1 MSSQTKRIPFF
12 FEASIWFVVVL
23 PLIGLA
29 IILLLWFRDAVM
41 LVYHMRIPLLATGI
55 LFILPI
61 VASRVKGV
69 KQLIGNL
76 FVLSGPIQIASV
88 VVAAV
93 VFANAI
99 LLIFDIIWETG
110 PTRFGYENPEILT
123 GWGSLFDAIP
133 FLSGY
138 KSYLYSVILAA
149 PLLFTMLRKTWR
161 DRDET
166 VAHNPLIWRGLFFG
180 AISIVF
186 IALASNWALTG
197 IDRFNIDF
205 RIQERLSSIDLI
217 ENCNCL
223 VGYEGEYTILHL
235 RAIAFQLVGIV
246 FYLLVGIASHPV
258 PGFLGRMLRNL
269 KRVIGRKR
277 NAAIPHV
284 LHDAALFYIL
294 LLLTSLTLFLGALTY
309 LFDYMHLPVLL
320 TLVLFS
326 FAMSSFWKT
335 KNQYS
340 VSFTEPYAATDEKA
354 SGDEL
359 CYLIQKRLDWQV
371 KNDRAN
377 EGNNGDKKGK
387 ALVIVSL
394 KGGGI
399 HSAGWAVR
407 VLTGLQER
415 AGLGKSFAHSVV
427 LLSGASGGAVG
438 AMHHI
443 NNLDAE
449 GNPAGDPMQAF
460 KDATADSL
468 DAASWGI
475 LYLDFWRFIG
485 LPFLIF
491 PERDRGWAIEQD
503 WKAIMQTGAG
513 TTLSSLNARVKKGKI
528 PIPVFNATVAADGS
542 PLFFSPMYL
551 PFSTNLAGTA
561 EKNFIARIK
570 DEEYPGKQVDI
581 DLSTAARLSAAF
593 PYVSPIS
600 RNNNKK
606 GEKIYLAD
614 GGYFDNFGL
623 FSAINFVEWLKSSDH
638 AEHAHVDKVLLVSV
652 RAFPPEEKRDKE
664 GSNWMHSVSGPIS
677 IMMAGRSTS
686 QAEHLSKEVG
696 YLQDLLKKSKGAR
709 PIDFRTV
716 NIAYPGG
723 VDNPPLSWKLSPK
736 EKKNI
741 IDAWDHLSVQ
751 ESVDE
756 IESIWKEWEVPEYP
770 EES

>member
-1 MSSQTKRIPFF
+1 M
-12 FEASIWFVVVL
+12 
-23 PLIGLA
+23 LA
-29 IILLLWFRDAVM
+29 
-41 LVYHMRIPLLATGI
+41 YHMRIPLLATGI

-69 KQLIGNL
+69 KQLLGNL

-123 GWGSLFDAIP
+123 GWGSLFDAVP
-133 FLSGY
+133 LLSGY
-138 KSYLYSVILAA
+138 KTYFYSVLLAA
-149 PLLFTMLRKTWR
+149 PLLLTTLNKTWKEH
-161 DRDET
+161 ET
-166 VAHNPLIWRGLFFG
+166 TVSHDPLVWRGLFFG
-180 AISIVF
+180 ILSIVLV
-186 IALASNWALTG
+186 AAASNWALG
-197 IDRFNIDF
+197 HIDSLNRNFE
-205 RIQERLSSIDLI
+205 IQEKLSSLGLI
-217 ENCNCL
+217 EGCDCL
-223 VGYEGEYTILHL
+223 AGYEGEYTVLHL

-246 FYLLVGIASHPV
+246 FYLLVGVASHPV
-258 PGFLGRMLRNL
+258 PGLLGRLLRKL
-269 KRVIGRKR
+269 KRAAGKKR
-277 NAAIPHV
+277 NASIPHV

-309 LFDYMHLPVLL
+309 IFDYMHLPVLL
-320 TLVLFS
+320 TLVIFS
-326 FAMSSFWKT
+326 FGMSSLWRS

-340 VSFTEPYAATDEKA
+340 VSFTEPYAATNEKA

-359 CYLIQKRLDWQV
+359 CYLIKKRLDWQV
-371 KNDRAN
+371 KNE
-377 EGNNGDKKGK
+377 EGKKSK
-387 ALVIVSL
+387 TLVIISL

-415 AGLGKSFAHSVV
+415 TGLGKSFAHSVV

-503 WKAIMQTGAG
+503 WKAIMRTGAG
-513 TTLSSLNARVKKGKI
+513 TTLSSLNARVKKGNI

-542 PLFFSPMYL
+542 PLFFSPLYL
-551 PFSTNLAGTA
+551 PFSTKLSGTA

-570 DEEYPGKQVDI
+570 DEDYPGKQVDI

-600 RNNNKK
+600 RNNNKN

-623 FSAINFVEWLKSSDH
+623 YSAINFVEWLKNSDH
-638 AEHAHVDKVLLVSV
+638 AEHAQVDKVLLVSV
-652 RAFPPEEKRDKE
+652 RAFPPEEKREKE

-696 YLQDLLKKSKGAR
+696 FLQELLKKSKGAR

-741 IDAWDHLSVQ
+741 IEAWDHPSVQ
-751 ESVDE
+751 ESVAE
-756 IESIWKEWEVPEYP
+756 IESIWQEWEVPEYP
-770 EES
+770 DEP